1 MIEDIEKNIELIE
14 KEKQKY
20 LDGTLDGDSD
30 ENVDVEEMEFSLTED
45 EINEWIVKLTEL
57 KVEKTPIELEV
68 DEENI
73 LKINYEE
80 EEEENE

>member
-14 KEKQKY
+14 KEKQEY
-20 LDGTLDGDSD
+20 LDGELDGDSD
-30 ENVDVEEMEFSLTED
+30 EDVDVEEMEFSLTED
-45 EINEWIVKLTEL
+45 EIEEWIVKLTEL
-57 KVEKTPIELEV
+57 RVEKTPIELEV

-80 EEEENE
+80 GKE